1 MGKGYRD
8 KTSVHCG
15 ARPAATV
22 DDAFARELF
31 VAYRRANLRK
41 VPACHACNNATSK
54 LERYLPAITQ
64 AIP

>member
-1 MGKGYRD
+1 MGKGFRD
-8 KTSVHCG
+8 MTGVHCG

-22 DDAFARELF
+22 DHAFAREFF
-31 VAYRRANLRK
+31 VADRRANLRK
-41 VPACHACNNATSK
+41 VPACHVRNNAASK